1 VLLKFEWSK
10 KVQSKMLS
18 EFPVGEGLKD
28 LGLVFFE
35 VNRVE
40 SAAKCIMKLELK
52 RSNSHGD

>member
-1 VLLKFEWSK
+1 
-10 KVQSKMLS
+10 MLS